1 VLEEDSDGEVFPV
14 ILAGYTDSVAFREA
28 YPEISAYGFFPQT
41 EMDLYAIAPLIHGA
55 NERISAHDVGVAA
68 RCYSSVIRQLLV

>member
-1 VLEEDSDGEVFPV
+1 MLEEDSDGEVFPV

-28 YPEISAYGFFPQT
+28 YPEISAYGFLPQT

-68 RCYSSVIRQLLV
+68 RCYSSVIRQLLG